1 MFTEE
6 TLALAIIGTAFVA
19 LLLGFFLGMFVT
31 RTCSPKSAHQQET
44 KSPKSSSA
52 SSLNSD
58 DLHKYSVTT
67 ISSHCDNNQKEV
79 QQQSNRNDFDQA
91 SKISVEN
98 ENSQF
103 KSLPPQFTIGQNQQP
118 MSLNP
123 NNLDRQRWVNLT
135 FSNSKKLYYYVLQV
149 LYGVLQKSTKI
160 WSSLLSTSQPPCN
173 VRTSSRKFKF
183 WTNAFIIKMFLTSTE
198 SQTNLSL
205 VLFSIIIMISE
216 LCCIFY
222 LFSNFGCESLLCWN
236 TLKVDITFL
245 IVIAIQNNTNLDFWL
260 SKNPKVILGTIGRAR
275 KIWNLFRIC
284 KKAWE

>member
-1 MFTEE
+1 MLVGIFMGVFNCHLITGSFLEIRNSLGVVKRQEKELTLYYEDIDNDDKDKEFIENESSSSKKEEIHRMFTEE

-123 NNLDRQRWVNLT
+123 NNLDRQR
-135 FSNSKKLYYYVLQV
+135 
-149 LYGVLQKSTKI
+149 
-160 WSSLLSTSQPPCN
+160 
-173 VRTSSRKFKF
+173 
-183 WTNAFIIKMFLTSTE
+183 
-198 SQTNLSL
+198 
-205 VLFSIIIMISE
+205 
-216 LCCIFY
+216 
-222 LFSNFGCESLLCWN
+222 
-236 TLKVDITFL
+236 
-245 IVIAIQNNTNLDFWL
+245 
-260 SKNPKVILGTIGRAR
+260 
-275 KIWNLFRIC
+275 
-284 KKAWE
+284 

>member
-1 MFTEE
+1 MSSNFISGKSFLEIRNSLGVVKRQEKELNSLYYEDSKTEEIVELDQESKEEIHRMFTEE

-58 DLHKYSVTT
+58 DLHKYSVTS

-103 KSLPPQFTIGQNQQP
+103 KSLPPQFSIGQQSQQP

-123 NNLDRQRWVNLT
+123 NNLDRQR
-135 FSNSKKLYYYVLQV
+135 YV
-149 LYGVLQKSTKI
+149 
-160 WSSLLSTSQPPCN
+160 
-173 VRTSSRKFKF
+173 
-183 WTNAFIIKMFLTSTE
+183 
-198 SQTNLSL
+198 
-205 VLFSIIIMISE
+205 
-216 LCCIFY
+216 
-222 LFSNFGCESLLCWN
+222 N
-236 TLKVDITFL
+236 TLFE
-245 IVIAIQNNTNLDFWL
+245 NY
-260 SKNPKVILGTIGRAR
+260 SKC
-275 KIWNLFRIC
+275 RI
-284 KKAWE
+284 

>member
-1 MFTEE
+1 MEIRNSLGVVKRQEKELNSLYYEDDSNTEESVKIEQESKEELHRMFTEE

-123 NNLDRQRWVNLT
+123 NNLDRQR
-135 FSNSKKLYYYVLQV
+135 
-149 LYGVLQKSTKI
+149 
-160 WSSLLSTSQPPCN
+160 
-173 VRTSSRKFKF
+173 
-183 WTNAFIIKMFLTSTE
+183 
-198 SQTNLSL
+198 
-205 VLFSIIIMISE
+205 
-216 LCCIFY
+216 
-222 LFSNFGCESLLCWN
+222 
-236 TLKVDITFL
+236 
-245 IVIAIQNNTNLDFWL
+245 
-260 SKNPKVILGTIGRAR
+260 
-275 KIWNLFRIC
+275 
-284 KKAWE
+284 